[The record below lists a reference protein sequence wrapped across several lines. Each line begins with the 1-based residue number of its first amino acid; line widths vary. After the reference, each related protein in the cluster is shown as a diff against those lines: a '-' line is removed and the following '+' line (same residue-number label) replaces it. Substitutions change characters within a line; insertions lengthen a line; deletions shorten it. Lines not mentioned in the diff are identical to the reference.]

1 MKILVAGLSV
11 RSMVESAVR
20 SGYTVLALDA
30 FGDQDLRALAE
41 SLSLRHDF
49 HARYGVGALLR
60 ACRRLSYE
68 AVAYTSN
75 LENHPAILERIAG
88 PRPIIGNPPQT
99 VRRVRDWAALFKRL
113 KRAGFP
119 VPETIV
125 AGENRRPD
133 TRRRWLV
140 KPVRSGGGHGI
151 DFLRG
156 GESPGAL
163 SMLQEYIPGKACSA
177 SFAANGRECVILGI
191 TEQLIGGR
199 HFGSRRFRY
208 CGNILPLPEALRPD
222 AGRGLLTRVRRL
234 ASFLTREY
242 GLTGVN
248 GMDFI
253 LKDGR
258 AFLTEVNPRYSAS
271 MELTERAYGLEVFH
285 IHFQASVEG
294 RLPEFE
300 LENQLKA
307 GGFFGKTILYAEKDA
322 TAPDTRGWAARGI
335 KDIPASGEKMPRGGP
350 ICTILAE
357 APTYDEIRA
366 ELILRADGLKK
377 EIYGGA

>member
-1 MKILVAGLSV
+1 M
-11 RSMVESAVR
+11 R
-20 SGYTVLALDA
+20 SGYPVIALDA
-30 FGDQDLRALAE
+30 FGDQDLRAMAE
-41 SLSLRHDF
+41 SFSLRHDF
-49 HARYGVGALLR
+49 HARYGVGALFR

-75 LENHPAILERIAG
+75 LENHPVILERIAG
-88 PRPIIGNPPQT
+88 RRPIIGNPPQT
-99 VRRVRDWAALFKRL
+99 IRRVRDWAALFDRL

-119 VPETIV
+119 VPKTIV
-125 AGENRRPD
+125 AGENKRPD

-151 DFLRG
+151 DFYRA
-156 GESPGAL
+156 EKSPGAFR
-163 SMLQEYIPGKACSA
+163 MLQEYIPGKACSA
-177 SFAANGRECVILGI
+177 SFAANSRQCVLLGI
-191 TEQLIGGR
+191 TEQLIGDR
-199 HFGSRRFRY
+199 RFGSRSFRY

-222 AGRGLLTRVRRL
+222 AGRGLLPRVRRL

-253 LKDGR
+253 LKDGEV
-258 AFLTEVNPRYSAS
+258 FLTEVNPRYSAS
-271 MELTERAYGLEVFH
+271 MELAERAYGLQIFH
-285 IHFQASVEG
+285 IHFQACTEG

-300 LENQLKA
+300 FENQLKA
-307 GGFFGKTILYAEKDA
+307 GGFFGKTILYADKDA
-322 TAPDTRGWAARGI
+322 TAPDTRGWTARSI
-335 KDIPASGEKMPRGGP
+335 KDIPASGEKLPRGGP

-357 APTYDEIRA
+357 APAYDEIRA
-366 ELILRADGLKK
+366 ELILRAESLKK